1 MGQGDAWWL
10 DPMVGRGLQKTQPAA
25 QHAQIEWAL
34 FQTFVGPLMGLF
46 VAAYGG
52 GSVAGA
58 EGSRWWWWGAE
69 KWLEKSPEKSQ
80 QQGRRLVR
88 NGGLGRFLGDFLAL
102 LRQSMSWVLQYAL
115 QAFNWLKNQA
125 IGDVLAAQNTLKLH

>member
-1 MGQGDAWWL
+1 
-10 DPMVGRGLQKTQPAA
+10 
-25 QHAQIEWAL
+25 
-34 FQTFVGPLMGLF
+34 MGLF

-80 QQGRRLVR
+80 Q
-88 NGGLGRFLGDFLAL
+88 
-102 LRQSMSWVLQYAL
+102 
-115 QAFNWLKNQA
+115 
-125 IGDVLAAQNTLKLH
+125 